1 MSSRLQAWRVVLPF
15 AALFSVC
22 SLQAAETNARSPVAE
37 PVAAVLDGW
46 RLAEAYAAVHSGCE
60 VFVGRGDSM
69 LPLYRDRTVLVVREI
84 AMRDLCIGMT
94 VVFTGDRGNLV
105 AHRLVQ
111 STSDGW
117 LAMGDGNRE
126 PDRTLVNRR
135 NFVGVVVKAYATPLP
150 GAAVA
155 LQ

>member
-1 MSSRLQAWRVVLPF
+1 
-15 AALFSVC
+15 
-22 SLQAAETNARSPVAE
+22 
-37 PVAAVLDGW
+37 
-46 RLAEAYAAVHSGCE
+46 
-60 VFVGRGDSM
+60 
-69 LPLYRDRTVLVVREI
+69 
-84 AMRDLCIGMT
+84 MRDLCIGMT